1 MIRKALPF
9 HQKDFKNALLRL
21 TWLLAILMPGQLL
34 AQVPEIGA
42 QIWLENGMTAK
53 EIDGHFAILE
63 SQGMKVTRLF
73 VMWNFIEKA
82 DGSYDYTLYDNAFE
96 SAARHKV
103 GIVATLMPNFGP
115 KHKSYVYKT
124 QDGAIAKT
132 QAQLE
137 EGHVYIQ
144 KIVERYKD
152 NGALSAWMLMNEPG
166 QLPSPDELAM
176 SRFKVRMKGK
186 YGSIDSLNRAWI
198 SNFDSF
204 EAVSFNP
211 AWAAGGWTW
220 PVSYMDWQFFWRE
233 QMTWYLA
240 DVAKTIRQYDSKTE
254 IHVNPHAL
262 LDIPHRYE
270 LPEWRKFLT
279 SLGSS
284 IHPVWHFNLLERKDF
299 AMGVS
304 YVCDLVRTAAAPN
317 PFWITE
323 LQGGHNMYT
332 GKFPMIPEGNEVQSW
347 LWTGAAAGAKKTI
360 FWCLNYRKQG
370 TEGAEWSMLDLD
382 GKPTARLEKAGEVT
396 ASFSKLGDGFW
407 KDAKP
412 YDYKVTILLS
422 PESRF
427 VQERAASSEK
437 LGVRNKDAH
446 QLAILGTYKALMA
459 NGIQPNV
466 QYLDDTVAFG
476 QNAENDRV
484 YLLPHGTSL
493 TQAQIGRLTAL
504 VAKGNKLIVTGT
516 TGFFNEHE
524 RYSGTDSGKA
534 FETLV
539 GGRFKEILPS
549 VDKRMLK
556 VNGGVELPFDGFASN
571 ARLTSTTANFIFDR
585 ADCSMIRNRL
595 GKGQVIWLPATV
607 DISAFTYGALPLAK
621 WLKMSLQ
628 EFGVDHGTLKKANA
642 ELVLRKMVG
651 GDGSEML
658 SIYNASKTV
667 QKIEL
672 GARWTKKPVYGTA
685 DTKFVSA
692 GVYLLQPLKT
702 TILKK

>member
-9 HQKDFKNALLRL
+9 YLSKFRNTLWRLVLVVGLLQASDL
-21 TWLLAILMPGQLL
+21 V

-42 QIWLENGMTAK
+42 QIWLENSMTAK
-53 EIDGHFAILE
+53 EIDGHFATLE
-63 SQGMKVTRLF
+63 AQGMKVTRLF
-73 VMWNFIEKA
+73 VMWNFIEQA
-82 DGSYDYTLYDNAFE
+82 DGSYDYSLYDNAFE
-96 SAARHKV
+96 AAARHRV

-115 KHKSYVYKT
+115 KHRNYTYKT

-132 QAQLE
+132 QGQLE
-137 EGHVYIQ
+137 EGHEYIR
-144 KIVERYKD
+144 KIVERYKS
-152 NGALSAWMLMNEPG
+152 NTALSAWMLMNEPG

-176 SRFKVRMKGK
+176 SSFKVRMKGK
-186 YGSIDSLNRAWI
+186 YGTIDSLNKAWI
-198 SNFDSF
+198 SNFESF
-204 EAVSFNP
+204 EAVSFNS

-233 QMTWYLA
+233 QLTWFLA
-240 DVAKTIRQYDSKTE
+240 DVAKTIRQYDAKTE

-279 SLGSS
+279 SLGAS

-332 GKFPMIPEGNEVQSW
+332 GKFPMIPEVNEVQSW

-382 GKPTARLEKAGEVT
+382 NQPTPRLEKAGEVT
-396 ASFSKLGDGFW
+396 KAFGKLGEGFW
-407 KDAKP
+407 KGAQP

-427 VQERAASSEK
+427 VQERAGATEK
-437 LGVRNKDAH
+437 LGARNKDAH

-466 QYLDDTVAFG
+466 QYLDDTVAFA
-476 QNAENDRV
+476 QNVGNDRV
-484 YLLPHGTSL
+484 YVLPHATSM
-493 TQAQIGRLTAL
+493 TSKQIGRLTAL
-504 VAKGNKLIVTGT
+504 VQNGNKLIVTGT
-516 TGFFNEHE
+516 SGFFNENE
-524 RYSGTDSGKA
+524 RYSGTDSGKG

-549 VDKRMLK
+549 TEKRMLR
-556 VNGGVELPFDGFASN
+556 VNGGVELPFDGFAAT
-571 ARLTSTTANFIFDR
+571 ARLTSKTGNYVIDR
-585 ADCSMIRNRL
+585 ADCSIIRNRL

-607 DISAFTYGALPLAK
+607 DMAAFAYGPQPLAK

-628 EFGVDHGTLKKANA
+628 ELGHYEGELKKANA
-642 ELVLRKMVG
+642 ELVVRKMVG

-658 SIYNASKTV
+658 SIYNASTV
-667 QKIEL
+667 VQRIEL
-672 GARWTKKPVYGTA
+672 GGQWSKKPVFGAA

-692 GVYLLQPLKT
+692 GVYMLQPLKT
-702 TILKK
+702 TILTK